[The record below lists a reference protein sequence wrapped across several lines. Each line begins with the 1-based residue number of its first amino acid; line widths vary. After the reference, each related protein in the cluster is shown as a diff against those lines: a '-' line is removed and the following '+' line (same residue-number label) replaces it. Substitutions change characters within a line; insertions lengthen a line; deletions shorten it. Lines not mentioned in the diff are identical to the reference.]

1 MKKLILTV
9 LIGSLS
15 FGATASMDKEGAATA
30 FVTDYKLKGDQ
41 LPSGEGHEEVNPE
54 NCLNAHK
61 FSMYWIKQGKKIS
74 YRMRVFNKACKMMY
88 YPENKK

>member
-1 MKKLILTV
+1 MKEILLAI

-15 FGATASMDKEGAATA
+15 FGATASMDKEGEAAA
-30 FVTDYKLKGDQ
+30 FIADYKLKGDQ
-41 LPSGEGHEEVNPE
+41 LPSGEGREEVSPE

-61 FSMYWIKQGKKIS
+61 FSMYWIKQGKRIS

-88 YPENKK
+88 YPDEKK

>member
-1 MKKLILTV
+1 MKMKKIILAV

-15 FGATASMDKEGAATA
+15 FGVNASMDKEGAATD

-54 NCLNAHK
+54 NC
-61 FSMYWIKQGKKIS
+61 
-74 YRMRVFNKACKMMY
+74 
-88 YPENKK
+88 